1 MAWNGISPISEDV
14 DRSAHQTI
22 GCAITVHRLLG
33 PGFREHIYQQALCLE
48 LNDQGLRF
56 ECEKTIS
63 VPYKQWH
70 IPGTPCRS
78 DRGGERTVELKAVPR
93 IAKLHK
99 RQVVSY
105 LRAANLRL
113 GLRINFDVSILRE
126 GLRRVVL

>member
-1 MAWNGISPISEDV
+1 MAWNGISPISEEV
-14 DRSAHQTI
+14 DQVAHKTI

-48 LNDQGLRF
+48 LNEQGLRF

-70 IPGTPCRS
+70 IAGHRV
-78 DRGGERTVELKAVPR
+78 DLIVEERVLIELKAVPR

-99 RQVVSY
+99 QQVVSS

-113 GLRINFDVSILRE
+113 GLLINFDVSILRD